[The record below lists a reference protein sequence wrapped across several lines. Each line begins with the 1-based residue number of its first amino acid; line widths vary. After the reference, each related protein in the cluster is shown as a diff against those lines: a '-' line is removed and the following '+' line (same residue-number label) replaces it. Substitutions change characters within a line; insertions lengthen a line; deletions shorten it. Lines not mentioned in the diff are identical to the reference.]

1 MGRKSAKTRK
11 SKKQKV
17 VGCFMK
23 NNDVRMDY
31 TLLLLE
37 SLLHHILSFL
47 SAKDAARCSVLSK
60 RWRHARETSH
70 IVDFDQ
76 RCFVGPSND
85 RFQKFVDNYLLR
97 MLEQKHIIGIF
108 RLTVTSSG
116 STLASHI
123 DRWLDIAVRN
133 NVKEM
138 ELHMHLGKNGYHYSI
153 PLFVLAAKTIT
164 AITLDWCKLGL
175 PNVVNLP
182 YLRKL
187 YLKRVILT
195 ETMLQTLTLS
205 CPSIE
210 RLCLIS
216 CNGLVNLEV
225 STLEQLSTLEVHFCK
240 RIRKIDVVAP
250 KLRSFLYDG
259 YKCTQSCAINL
270 IGCPS
275 LKKLT
280 LKDRFMDDLSF
291 ESLISNFPN
300 LEHLVLS
307 KCNAMTNIEI
317 FQAQLKSLVLRG
329 CNTIISGNF
338 HVPQLVSFE
347 YSGACNLLFS
357 FLNPSSLRKAKL
369 QFESMPRGPDFVP
382 QVMFFSKLHT
392 FFSSFDQSRGLKL
405 VMRHKK
411 KIVVYQKLIGLK
423 LHRLSNII
431 FEVIT
436 PSMKLEDLV
445 ENLLRNYRPETLSLV
460 VDAMSQKIMLEKV
473 INEVDQKGNLNCC
486 TYRTNKCWR
495 HYLIGS
501 SVEHRTSPIFSDELC
516 TWITSVE
523 GEELPSTTI
532 SLAWRKP

>member
-1 MGRKSAKTRK
+1 MLKLGNKRLLNCHW
-11 SKKQKV
+11 V
-17 VGCFMK
+17 
-23 NNDVRMDY
+23 DY
-31 TLLLLE
+31 TSLLPE
-37 SLLHHILSFL
+37 PLLHHILCYL

-60 RWRHARETSH
+60 RWRHVRETSP
-70 IVDFDQ
+70 IIEFDQ
-76 RCFVGPSND
+76 RYFVGPSND
-85 RFQKFVDNYLLR
+85 GFQKFADDYLQR
-97 MLEQKHIIGIF
+97 MLEQKHNIDIF
-108 RLTVTSSG
+108 KLTVTCSG
-116 STLASHI
+116 SNLASHI
-123 DRWLDIAVRN
+123 ERWLDIAVRN
-133 NVKEM
+133 NVNEM
-138 ELHMHLGKNGYHYSI
+138 DLHMQFGKNGKPYCI

-164 AITLDWCKLGL
+164 VITLHCCKLGV

-187 YLKRVILT
+187 WLKRVRLTDTILQA
-195 ETMLQTLTLS
+195 M
-205 CPSIE
+205 
-210 RLCLIS
+210 
-216 CNGLVNLEV
+216 VNLEV
-225 STLEQLSTLEVHFCK
+225 SNLEHLNRLEVHGCR

-250 KLRSFLYDG
+250 KLRSFWYYG

-280 LKDRFMDDLSF
+280 LKDHFMDDLSF

-300 LEHLVLS
+300 LENLVLS

-317 FQAQLKSLVLRG
+317 SQAQLKSLVLRG
-329 CNTIISGNF
+329 CKTIISDDF

-357 FLNPSSLRKAKL
+357 LLNPSSLRKAKL

-382 QVMFFSKLHT
+382 QVLFFSKLHT

-460 VDAMSQKIMLEKV
+460 ADAKSQKIMLEKL
-473 INEVDQKGNLNCC
+473 INKVDQKGNLNCC

-532 SLAWRKP
+532 SLAWQKP